1 MEKLTLRQFSDVVKA
16 LVEAGLSKEN
26 KKYNLKI
33 TETPNAGE
41 DESIRIVMTI
51 KAEKEKEEKAE
62 QSYRNRK
69 YSYSMTLNMNAQY
82 HTYIMM
88 LEHEIPQAEVLKRMS
103 NNIIKCI
110 LEEKICFDWEESEV
124 ASSEESCQ
132 QHENN
137 KPKCDDTEEYRCS
150 GCENDDEDLDEDWAD
165 EELDDLDCM
174 RRKCIAKACLIF
186 AAIPVGL
193 FIVKNL
199 LKKD

>member
-41 DESIRIVMTI
+41 DESIRIVMTV

-62 QSYRNRK
+62 QSYRSRK

-88 LEHEIPQAEVLKRMS
+88 LEHETPQAEVLKHIS
-103 NNIIKCI
+103 NDIIKRI
-110 LEEKICFDWEESEV
+110 LEENTCFGIENEKPY
-124 ASSEESCQ
+124 
-132 QHENN
+132 QHGEND
-137 KPKCDDTEEYRCS
+137 KQKCDDTEECRCS
-150 GCENDDEDLDEDWAD
+150 DCKDDEDLDEDWSD

>member
-62 QSYRNRK
+62 QSYRSRK

-88 LEHEIPQAEVLKRMS
+88 LEHEPPQAEVLKHIS
-103 NNIIKCI
+103 NDIIKRI
-110 LEEKICFDWEESEV
+110 LEENTCLGIENEKPGQHWE
-124 ASSEESCQ
+124 
-132 QHENN
+132 ND
-137 KPKCDDTEEYRCS
+137 KPKCDDTEECRCS
-150 GCENDDEDLDEDWAD
+150 ECKNDDEDLDEDWAD
-165 EELDDLDCM
+165 EELDGLDCM

-193 FIVKNL
+193 FIVKNMV
-199 LKKD
+199 KKD

>member
-41 DESIRIVMTI
+41 DESIRIVMTV

-62 QSYRNRK
+62 QSYRSRK

-88 LEHEIPQAEVLKRMS
+88 LEHETPQAEVLKHIS
-103 NNIIKCI
+103 NDIIKRI
-110 LEEKICFDWEESEV
+110 LEENTCFGIENEKP
-124 ASSEESCQ
+124 CQ
-132 QHENN
+132 HGEND
-137 KPKCDDTEEYRCS
+137 KPKCDDTEECRCS
-150 GCENDDEDLDEDWAD
+150 DCKDDEDLDEDWAD

-186 AAIPVGL
+186 ATIPVGL